1 MAKLPLTPLGRI
13 IKSGGAERVSEDA
26 KIALSEYLE
35 NVSAESAL
43 LALENSEAEGRKTLK
58 SEDIDVAYKNLF

>member
-1 MAKLPLTPLGRI
+1 MAQLPLTPLGRI

-35 NVSAESAL
+35 QISEEIAILAMEHAKES
-43 LALENSEAEGRKTLK
+43 GRKTLK
-58 SEDIDVAYKNLF
+58 AEDIDAAYRNFY

>member
-35 NVSAESAL
+35 NMSVEITE
-43 LALENSEAEGRKTLK
+43 LALENAKSEGRKTLK
-58 SEDIDVAYKNLF
+58 SQDIEVAYKKLF